1 MPDTAPLSITWRQ
14 EVEVAVRDGLACLRC
29 GIPLVDDAD
38 RLFVRIDPA
47 AGDHVNNVMLTCP
60 SCWNAH
66 SVYPEPF
73 DARGLSSIGEQT
85 VEDGPPGP
93 PTP

>member
-1 MPDTAPLSITWRQ
+1 MPDTTPLSIDWRQ
-14 EVEVAVRDGLACLRC
+14 EIEVAVRDGLACLRC

-38 RLFVRIDPA
+38 RLFVRIDPE
-47 AGDHVNNVMLTCP
+47 AGDHVDNVMLACP
-60 SCWNAH
+60 ACMNSH
-66 SVYPEPF
+66 LTHPQPF
-73 DARGLSSIGEQT
+73 DARGLSCIGEQT